1 MSTDTVERA
10 LSTRDSSTG
19 PVGRTPAAVVAALT
33 TARAARSGAL
43 WGLVFGLYVTA
54 SSLGYAT
61 TYKTAQAREQLAAA
75 FGSNFGINAL
85 IGPARHIDTVAGF
98 TAWRSLGVLSI
109 VGAVWGLLLA
119 TKLLRGE
126 EDAGRWEVLLVG
138 HTTRRR
144 AAAQAVGGLMSGA
157 LALWAVTAVIAVA
170 AGQPSSVS
178 LSPGSMMFL
187 AVALVCSAAMFV
199 AVGAFTSQLAATRR
213 QAAAYAGAALGV
225 SYALRMMADSG
236 TGLDWLRWATPLGWV
251 EELRPLSQTRPL
263 ALLPILA
270 LILALAGAAVHLA
283 GTRDL
288 GASTIPDRDTAAPRT
303 RLLGGP
309 IGLSVRLAR
318 PVLIGW
324 GIGIA
329 ALAMMMGVIAKSV
342 GDALADNPA
351 FHKALEQL
359 GGKGAG
365 ATAYLAVTFLVVA
378 LLVALVAAG
387 QIAAARAEEAEGRL
401 DNLLVRPL
409 WRARWLVGRL
419 VVILGAL
426 ILAGLVAGTATWL
439 GAASQNAGIDLT
451 TLLQAGLN
459 LVPPA
464 VFVLGVGVLTFGL
477 WPRGV
482 SMVTYGLLAWSFLV
496 EIIGGIVNAS
506 HWVLDTSV
514 LHHMAAAPA
523 VDPNWA
529 SGAVLIGLGL
539 VGVTVGTAAFSRRDL
554 VGE

>member
-1 MSTDTVERA
+1 
-10 LSTRDSSTG
+10 
-19 PVGRTPAAVVAALT
+19 
-33 TARAARSGAL
+33 
-43 WGLVFGLYVTA
+43 
-54 SSLGYAT
+54 
-61 TYKTAQAREQLAAA
+61 
-75 FGSNFGINAL
+75 
-85 IGPARHIDTVAGF
+85 
-98 TAWRSLGVLSI
+98 
-109 VGAVWGLLLA
+109 
-119 TKLLRGE
+119 
-126 EDAGRWEVLLVG
+126 
-138 HTTRRR
+138 
-144 AAAQAVGGLMSGA
+144 
-157 LALWAVTAVIAVA
+157 
-170 AGQPSSVS
+170 
-178 LSPGSMMFL
+178 
-187 AVALVCSAAMFV
+187 
-199 AVGAFTSQLAATRR
+199 
-213 QAAAYAGAALGV
+213 
-225 SYALRMMADSG
+225 
-236 TGLDWLRWATPLGWV
+236 
-251 EELRPLSQTRPL
+251 
-263 ALLPILA
+263 
-270 LILALAGAAVHLA
+270 
-283 GTRDL
+283 
-288 GASTIPDRDTAAPRT
+288 
-303 RLLGGP
+303 
-309 IGLSVRLAR
+309 VRLAR

-329 ALAMMMGVIAKSV
+329 GLAMMMGVIAKSV
-342 GDALADNPA
+342 GDALAENPA
-351 FHKALEQL
+351 FHKALAQL